1 MRDHYVTWDMDYLE
15 AAPDLEFEE
24 LDLSDKVVEA
34 RAGGTARAHD
44 VVGNHV
50 IGKIKHQ
57 ASLQ

>member
-1 MRDHYVTWDMDYLE
+1 MDYFQ
-15 AAPDLEFEE
+15 AAPYLEFKE

-34 RAGGTARAHD
+34 GAGGTARAHD

-57 ASLQ
+57 TSLQ